1 MTTITSFDTRFPN
14 WAARDRVMP
23 GLLAQSR
30 VG

>member
-1 MTTITSFDTRFPN
+1 MTTIMCFDPRIPTR
-14 WAARDRVMP
+14 AARDRVMH

>member
-1 MTTITSFDTRFPN
+1 MTTITSFDPRIPN
-14 WAARDRVMP
+14 RAARDRLMH